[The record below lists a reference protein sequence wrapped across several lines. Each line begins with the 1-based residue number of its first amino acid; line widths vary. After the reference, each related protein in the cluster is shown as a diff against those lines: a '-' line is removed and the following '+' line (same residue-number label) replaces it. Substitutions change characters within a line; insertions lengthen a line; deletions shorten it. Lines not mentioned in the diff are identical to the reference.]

1 MKATRLVIAGL
12 ATAGLALTLAG
23 PAGAKYPEK
32 PIMFVVPF
40 GVGGGFDTLARR
52 LAERWEKTLK
62 VPVVIKSVPGSGG
75 RRGSIRIFK
84 SKPDGYTIGFT
95 HFVPFLSDEFLRGK
109 KPTIDYHKVAIIYQI
124 SQGQQYIFVGKRTPY
139 KTVFDLKKAGRA
151 IKFATTGIGAIAWVQ
166 ANALAS
172 TVGFPLKFVTG
183 YKKLADAALAVA
195 RGDAEGG
202 TGSAAHFRTV
212 KNDLRP
218 ILFLGEKRD
227 KFYPNVVSAGE
238 LGFKDLT
245 NLGSPR
251 VVTAPPGTPESRL
264 RVIRALAKEATEDPA
279 FVKWATEYGFYMNP
293 RGPKGMWQGIEV
305 KKKIFKQLRALADR
319 SKKMR

>member
-1 MKATRLVIAGL
+1 MKATRLVIAGVV
-12 ATAGLALTLAG
+12 AAGLAPTLAG
-23 PAGAKYPEK
+23 PATAEYPEK
-32 PIMFVVPF
+32 PIMFIVPF
-40 GVGGGFDTLARR
+40 GVGGSFDTLARK
-52 LAERWEKTLK
+52 LGKRWEKALK
-62 VPVVIKSVPGSGG
+62 VPVVIKPVPGSGG

-109 KPTIDYHKVAIIYQI
+109 KTTIDYNKVAVIYQI
-124 SQGQQYIFVGKRTPY
+124 SQGQQYIFVGKHTKY
-139 KTVFDLKKAGRA
+139 HTVADLKKAGRA
-151 IKFATTGIGAIAWVQ
+151 IKFSTTGIGAIAWVQ

-172 TVGFPLKFVTG
+172 TVGFPLKFVSG

-195 RGDAEGG
+195 KGDAEGG
-202 TGSAAHFRTV
+202 TGSAAHFRAV
-212 KNDLRP
+212 KKELRP

-227 KFYPNVVSAGE
+227 KFYPNVPSAGE

-251 VVTAPPGTPESRL
+251 VITAPPGTPESRL
-264 RVIRALAKEATEDPA
+264 KVIRALAKEATQDAA

-293 RGPKGMWQGIEV
+293 RGPKGMWKGIEV
-305 KKKIFKQLRALADR
+305 KKKIFKQLRALAEKA
-319 SKKMR
+319 KK